1 MIQDVV
7 PGSWFSAMTHAAWM
21 PSGPG
26 WVEVA
31 VVPGSV
37 GGLSGKE
44 VAWAFAP
51 PGGCPVEG
59 CPGEGRPVEGGTV
72 EGGRADPDEVPC
84 TTAAVTRP
92 MTTTV
97 ATITETAS
105 HRWPSGDRGGG
116 DAVPR
121 STTGLLRRATPERGT
136 PGHADPES
144 SAHPPDST
152 ITGTDPVS
160 GEM

>member
-7 PGSWFSAMTHAAWM
+7 PGSWFSAMTQAART

-26 WVEVA
+26 WVEGA
-31 VVPGSV
+31 VGPGSV

-51 PGGCPVEG
+51 PGGCPAEG
-59 CPGEGRPVEGGTV
+59 CPVEGETMEGGTV
-72 EGGRADPDEVPC
+72 DEGMADPGRVPC
-84 TTAAVTRP
+84 TTATGPRP
-92 MTTTV
+92 MMPTV
-97 ATITETAS
+97 ATITETAN

-121 STTGLLRRATPERGT
+121 STTGLLRQRHPTRDQRPRG
-136 PGHADPES
+136 PR
-144 SAHPPDST
+144 
-152 ITGTDPVS
+152 I
-160 GEM
+160 